1 MNKRVLKAI
10 LYKPLRREYIL
21 ICNLFGF
28 FNRSSSS
35 CSNTMVKSLQI
46 VLFLIQVFSHTF
58 CLLKMNSLTGLHNA
72 NE

>member
-10 LYKPLRREYIL
+10 LYKPLCREYIL

-35 CSNTMVKSLQI
+35 CSSTMVKSLQI
-46 VLFLIQVFSHTF
+46 DLFLIQVLSHV
-58 CLLKMNSLTGLHNA
+58 LSSQ
-72 NE
+72 NEQFNWTSQC

>member
-10 LYKPLRREYIL
+10 RYKPLRREYIL
-21 ICNLFGF
+21 IYNPFGF
-28 FNRSSSS
+28 FSRSS
-35 CSNTMVKSLQI
+35 CSSSMVESLQI
-46 VLFLIQVFSHTF
+46 DLFLIPGYHHTF